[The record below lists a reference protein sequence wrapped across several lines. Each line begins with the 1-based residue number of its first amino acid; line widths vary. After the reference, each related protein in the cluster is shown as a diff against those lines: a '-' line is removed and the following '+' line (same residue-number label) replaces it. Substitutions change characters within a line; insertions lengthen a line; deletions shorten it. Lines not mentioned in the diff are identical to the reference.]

1 MILFSHWL
9 FWLKN
14 WCFSTNSSKSF
25 YVSLSNTNEG
35 MDGVCS
41 NLADTSSSKF
51 FRQEEQNKEVDKG
64 EGESEKTSIKMYEED
79 DNDTLENWE

>member
-1 MILFSHWL
+1 M
-9 FWLKN
+9 N
-14 WCFSTNSSKSF
+14 
-25 YVSLSNTNEG
+25 
-35 MDGVCS
+35 GVCS